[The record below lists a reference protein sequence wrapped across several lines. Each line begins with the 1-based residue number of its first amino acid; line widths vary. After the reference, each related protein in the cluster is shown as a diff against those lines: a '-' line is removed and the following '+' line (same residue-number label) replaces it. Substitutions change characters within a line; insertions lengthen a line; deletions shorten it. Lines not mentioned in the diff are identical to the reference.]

1 VSGPSFPLST
11 APAYRQLPFAKA
23 QISNHFMKTK
33 LNPNMHAPLC
43 TASCFKY
50 IGEWSVVLLLTV
62 LLLVTSCVSK
72 PAKSP
77 HAPVASVTQA
87 AKVQSQ
93 SSASYTVDVTVVLSS
108 TFTQG
113 RNRIRVELRRGVP
126 GASKLVDTQY
136 FEGQTGTV
144 CFSGMSAERY
154 FIAIGN
160 GDSVAVGPVR
170 QFSEGQSVHTRVRV
184 SQSSGNVGTRSRSSL

>member
-1 VSGPSFPLST
+1 
-11 APAYRQLPFAKA
+11 
-23 QISNHFMKTK
+23 
-33 LNPNMHAPLC
+33 MHTQLC
-43 TASCFKY
+43 TVSRFKY
-50 IGEWSVVLLLTV
+50 KKEWFVVLILTGS
-62 LLLVTSCVSK
+62 LLVTSCVSK
-72 PAKSP
+72 PAKPS
-77 HAPVASVTQA
+77 HTPVATVTQA

-93 SSASYTVDVTVVLSS
+93 KSASYTVDVTVVLSS

-113 RNRIRVELRRGVP
+113 MNRIRVELRRGVP
-126 GASKLVDTQY
+126 GASKLADSQY

-144 CFSGMSAERY
+144 SFSGMAAERY